1 MMRTTQTGFIELTG
15 VEYLKSDIANN
26 FGLDKETY
34 ETKLK
39 WFDDNQNNLIDLIED
54 AEEKPLFVA
63 GLQAYE
69 NYLNDKPSGYP
80 ISLDAVASG
89 MQFLSI
95 LADCRESAELCGIV
109 NNSENKRPD
118 PYTSIYKHFCDALG
132 VNGKIKRDDAKKA
145 IMTALYG
152 SESTPKKIFGEDNYP
167 IFLKVMETC
176 TPKAWELNEY
186 LITLHDKKALDTRWI
201 LPDNFHV
208 IVPME
213 DVVYSQVRFDNNLF
227 DVATKVNKPVDFS
240 RALAPNIIH
249 SIDGFVVREIVG
261 RCSYDTYKIQK
272 ILRFIEGKSKSNVTD
287 DDKMVNILW
296 ENYLTFNML
305 SVRILDYL
313 NKDNIGNVDG
323 IKILKLIQ
331 SLPKR
336 RFDVLTIHDCFR
348 VLPQYGNA
356 LRKQYNTIMYEIYN
370 SNILDIIVS
379 FIRRKKIKFTKKH
392 SFANEILNANYSLC

>member
-1 MMRTTQTGFIELTG
+1 MERNQNLFLKMSGLQ
-15 VEYLKSDIANN
+15 YLKIDIANN

-34 ETKLK
+34 ETKLQ
-39 WFDDNQNNLIDLIED
+39 WFDDNQNHLIDLIKD

-69 NYLNDKPSGYP
+69 NYLNGKPSGYP

-89 MQFLSI
+89 MQFLAI
-95 LADCRESAELCGIV
+95 LADCKESAELCGII
-109 NNSENKRPD
+109 NNPENKRPD
-118 PYTSIYKHFCDALG
+118 PYTSIYKRFCDVLG

-152 SESTPKKIFGEDNYP
+152 SESTPKKIFGEENYP
-167 IFLKVMETC
+167 IFLKVMETY
-176 TPKAWELNEY
+176 TPKAWELNNY
-186 LITLHDKKALDTRWI
+186 LITLHDKKALDNRWI

-272 ILRFIEGKSKSNVTD
+272 ILGFIEGKSKSNVTD

-313 NKDNIGNVDG
+313 NKDNIGNVDR

-348 VLPQYGNA
+348 VLPKYGND
-356 LRKQYNTIMYEIYN
+356 LRKQYNLIMYEIYK
-370 SNILDIIVS
+370 SNMLDVIVS
-379 FIRRKKIKFTKKH
+379 CIKKKNVKFAKSH